1 METYNKVSALAES
14 LGVKIRYKDESR
26 FMQVL
31 GALLFFNRDFMLH
44 FTTTIPFIETVY
56 FPSRKAVN
64 ANPDGYAEVLA
75 HELVHVMDARG
86 MGQTVFCVNYLYP
99 QCLSLLSL
107 LALLAIPL
115 TLHWLTTLV
124 FLVFLLPL
132 EAPGRAWLEYRGYAM
147 NLAVA
152 VWQGRKLDHIA
163 PRMVQHFTGPDYY
176 YMDTDHVRVVRT
188 LRGWLMDAE
197 TDEIEGKLPLA
208 DELRVIFQK
217 PTA

>member
-75 HELVHVMDARG
+75 HELVHVMDAKDL
-86 MGQTVFCVNYLYP
+86 GQTLYCATYLYP
-99 QCLSLLSL
+99 QCLALLSL

-115 TLHWLTTLV
+115 SLYWLTTLG
-124 FLVFLLPL
+124 FLLFLAPL
-132 EAPGRAWLEYRGYAM
+132 EAPGRSWFEGRGYAM

-152 VWQGRKLDHIA
+152 VWRGRKVDHIA
-163 PRMVQHFTGPDYY
+163 TRLVQHFTGPDYY
-176 YMDTDHVRVVRT
+176 YMDRDHARVVSG
-188 LRGWLMDAE
+188 LRGWLVDAE
-197 TDEIEGKLPLA
+197 TGAILDKLPLA
-208 DELRVIFQK
+208 DKLHAIFTK
-217 PTA
+217 PPA